1 MSGKRPGVRGGEA
14 PACRVTI
21 LLWAIPSSDITESLV
36 KNAGDSDR
44 ISIWTANIPQATKNL
59 TRGFRSPKSSEVR
72 SALADLAAE
81 LPLLRLA
88 ELSYSISAQSPAPY
102 AARAI
107 SSADIAEI
115 IYTSGTT
122 AEPKGVVLTHRNLL
136 ANLAPLERE
145 IQKYLKWERLV
156 HPLRLLNLVPLSH
169 VFGQF
174 MSIFVPQLLGAEVFL
189 QADLRPREL
198 LRAVRRQRIN
208 CIVAVPRLLDTLRET
223 IEREWATRGKTSAV
237 GRHAQANS
245 TG

>member
-1 MSGKRPGVRGGEA
+1 MVGYDLQKNESDSGSVRTIDMRETLISLLEDCAGRGAETA
-14 PACRVTI
+14 LAHQEGLRVVRWSYAQLTQTAFQTARW
-21 LLWAIPSSDITESLV
+21 LESLGV
-36 KNAGDSDR
+36 GKGDRVLIWAENSPAWVAAFFGCLLRGAIVVPLDAQSAPDFVARVEQQVGAKLLLYGDVAAAG
-44 ISIWTANIPQATKNL
+44 
-59 TRGFRSPKSSEVR
+59 
-72 SALADLAAE
+72 LAAE
-81 LPLLRLA
+81 LPILRLA

-174 MSIFVPQLLGAEVFL
+174 M
-189 QADLRPREL
+189 
-198 LRAVRRQRIN
+198 
-208 CIVAVPRLLDTLRET
+208 
-223 IEREWATRGKTSAV
+223 
-237 GRHAQANS
+237 
-245 TG
+245 